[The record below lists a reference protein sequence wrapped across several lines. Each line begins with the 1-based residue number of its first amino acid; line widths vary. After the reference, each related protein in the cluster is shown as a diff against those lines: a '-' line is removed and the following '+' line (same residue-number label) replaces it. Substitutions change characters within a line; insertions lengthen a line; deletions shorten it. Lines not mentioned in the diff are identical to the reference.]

1 MTFPLS
7 ISIKP
12 QDFMKFSIKILLII
26 IAAYFS
32 EMFIPTWWGF
42 CVPTAIICFLFSER
56 PKRKFVSE
64 KNKAFDHHFL
74 SGFIGI
80 ALLWLVFAFW
90 KDNANQSILS
100 NRISEMIFSFRSP
113 YLIMGVSALIGG
125 LIGGMAGMSGGFL
138 GLAVKSMGK
147 RR

>member
-1 MTFPLS
+1 
-7 ISIKP
+7 
-12 QDFMKFSIKILLII
+12 MKFSIKIVLII
-26 IAAYFS
+26 VAAYFS

-42 CVPTAIICFLFSER
+42 CIPTALICFFFSER

-80 ALLWLVFAFW
+80 TLLWLAFAFW
-90 KDNANQSILS
+90 KDYENQSILS

-113 YLIMGVSALIGG
+113 YFVMALSALIGG
-125 LIGGMAGMSGGFL
+125 LIGGMAGMTGGFL
-138 GLAVKSMGK
+138 GLAAKSMVK
-147 RR
+147 RRN